1 MEAGRLGKV
10 RDKRELSDLKER
22 IAMRTYE
29 VDAHEVADALVRKL
43 RLIRMAR
50 LALAGQAGRIR
61 SQDEPRR

>member
-50 LALAGQAGRIR
+50 LALAAQAGRIR
-61 SQDEPRR
+61 SQHEPRR